1 MFFFIFISV
10 IIYSHAILVESYDP
24 FTVPSNLSSPKGES
38 PSEQCHPISECEMC
52 TSSDQ
57 KTIDACKETGR
68 KQKFECSPI
77 SFDESKHSVSTE
89 IRACKRTEA
98 DEEFAMVC

>member
-1 MFFFIFISV
+1 MIFFVFISV
-10 IIYSHAILVESYDP
+10 ILYSHAILVESYGP

-38 PSEQCHPISECEMC
+38 PGEQCHPISECEMC

-57 KTIDACKETGR
+57 KTIAACEETGR

-77 SFDESKHSVSTE
+77 GLDSILTE